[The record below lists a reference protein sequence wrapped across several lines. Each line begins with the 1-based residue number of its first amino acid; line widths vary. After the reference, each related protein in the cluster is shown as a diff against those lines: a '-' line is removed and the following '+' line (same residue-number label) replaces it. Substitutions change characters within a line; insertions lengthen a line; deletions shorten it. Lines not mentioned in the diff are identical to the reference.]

1 MEPSAK
7 GSVVMG
13 VVASLRSAKKNGRV
27 SEEQLAARLSS
38 AAFALYERKI
48 EIGLWYPMAAFG
60 ELVEFE
66 WQLAGKDPDYA
77 RRSGVQSADRMFD
90 AGIYQQLDYAQRTDK
105 AQTREALLRQSKL
118 ITTVTGTL
126 YSYLQT
132 SVRFTPD
139 GSQLEI
145 VYANAELF
153 SEPLRL
159 STEGFMNRVNE
170 RQGSSRRWTSERTKP
185 GEIVFRMKVPTRI
198 GRSAAPEPAD
208 SRAR

>member
-13 VVASLRSAKKNGRV
+13 VVASLRSSKKNGRV
-27 SEEQLAARLSS
+27 TDEQLAARLSGP
-38 AAFALYERKI
+38 AYALLERKV
-48 EIGLWYPMAAFG
+48 ELGLWYPMAAFG

-66 WQLAGKDPDYA
+66 WQLAGKDPEYA
-77 RRSGVQSADRMFD
+77 RRSGVQSADRMFE

-132 SVRFTPD
+132 SVRFAED
-139 GSQLEI
+139 GAQLEI
-145 VYANAELF
+145 VYANAALF

-159 STEGFMNRVNE
+159 STEGFMNRINE
-170 RQGSSRRWTSERTKP
+170 RQGSARRWTSERTRP
-185 GEIVFRMKVPTRI
+185 DEIVFRMKL
-198 GRSAAPEPAD
+198 PA
-208 SRAR
+208 RLAR

>member
-13 VVASLRSAKKNGRV
+13 VVASLRSSKKNGRV
-27 SEEQLAARLSS
+27 TDEQLAARLSGP
-38 AAFALYERKI
+38 AYALLERKV
-48 EIGLWYPMAAFG
+48 ELGLWYPMAAFG

-66 WQLAGKDPDYA
+66 WELAGKDPEYA
-77 RRSGVQSADRMFD
+77 RRSGVQSADRMFE

-132 SVRFTPD
+132 SVRFAED
-139 GSQLEI
+139 GAQLEI
-145 VYANAELF
+145 VYANAALF

-159 STEGFMNRVNE
+159 STEGFMNRINE
-170 RQGSSRRWTSERTKP
+170 RQGSARRWTSERTRP
-185 GEIVFRMKVPTRI
+185 DEIVFRMKL
-198 GRSAAPEPAD
+198 PA
-208 SRAR
+208 RLAR